1 MKSTSQR
8 LARLSLSDRLAR
20 QIQLLIQEGEYQ
32 KGDRLPSIMEMART
46 FGVGHPTVREALKKL
61 QTVGVVQIRHGSGVY
76 VSRADHVLVVAAPDY
91 TGGVTKKLLLDLIET
106 RLIMETQSAALA
118 AQHAAAEH
126 LAEMRSLLDTAGANL
141 QDDDVLNSVNMAFHR
156 EIAQASGN
164 AVLAQLLEV
173 VRDLFADEQRT
184 ILGIAPSRERDHD
197 EHVQILEA
205 MEKHDDCLASEL
217 MRTHL
222 EGVRQ
227 LLLRWDP
234 DDTRSTRGEVA
245 RAR

>member
-1 MKSTSQR
+1 MMKSTTQR

-91 TGGVTKKLLLDLIET
+91 TGGVTKKLLLDLIDA

-118 AQHAAAEH
+118 ALNADPEH
-126 LAEMRSLLDTAGANL
+126 LAEMR
-141 QDDDVLNSVNMAFHR
+141 R
-156 EIAQASGN
+156 
-164 AVLAQLLEV
+164 LLE
-173 VRDLFADEQRT
+173 T
-184 ILGIAPSRERDHD
+184 
-197 EHVQILEA
+197 
-205 MEKHDDCLASEL
+205 
-217 MRTHL
+217 
-222 EGVRQ
+222 
-227 LLLRWDP
+227 
-234 DDTRSTRGEVA
+234 
-245 RAR
+245 

>member
-91 TGGVTKKLLLDLIET
+91 TGGVTKKLLLDLIDV

-118 AQHAAAEH
+118 ALHAEPDN
-126 LAEMRSLLDTAGANL
+126 LAEMRRLLDTAGANL
-141 QDDDVLNSVNMAFHR
+141 QDDELLNSVNMAYHR
-156 EIAQASGN
+156 EIALASGN
-164 AVLAQLLEV
+164 AVLSQLLEV
-173 VRDLFADEQRT
+173 LRDLFVDEQRV
-184 ILGIAPSRERDHD
+184 ILAMADSRERDHE
-197 EHVQILEA
+197 EHVQILQA
-205 MEKHDDCLASEL
+205 MEKHDECLASEL

-227 LLLRWDP
+227 IILRWQP
-234 DDTRSTRGEVA
+234 DEVA
-245 RAR
+245 RVR